1 MDKKLELSLDLANKI
16 TGYLGTRPYQEV
28 FYLIT
33 ALQEAAKE
41 QGLVAPQEEPKS
53 EEYCREK
60 AKLFRSEI

>member
-53 EEYCREK
+53 EE
-60 AKLFRSEI
+60 